1 MNLPVPFFVGLRYTR
16 ARRRNHFVSFI
27 SAISILG
34 ITVGVWALITVL
46 SVMNGFERELR
57 GRILSVASHVTVSAQ
72 QDWLLDWKVLDRAV
86 RLEPGVLDAAPYVLG
101 QGLVTRGNAVS
112 GVLFRG
118 IEPELESGV
127 SEVLSRLIA
136 GNAAGLRSGGWNI
149 VLGSQ
154 LARSLGARVGDR
166 VTLVAPKGKI
176 TPAGLLPRMK
186 RFTVSGIFEMDM
198 YEYDSSLALIH
209 LDDAARVLET
219 QGGVSGLRLVVNDVY
234 AAPRISAGLQQR
246 FGKSVRVSN
255 WTIEHANFFSAL
267 KIERR
272 VMFVILLLIITVAA
286 FNIVSTLVMVVTDK
300 RADVAILRTLGL
312 APLGVMGIFIVQGV
326 VIGFGGTIVGG
337 VAGVL
342 TAINIETLVPW
353 IENLLGIEFFPAS
366 VYVISDFPAELRW
379 PDVMTISVVSFVIC
393 LLATLYPAW
402 RASRADPA
410 EALRYE

>member
-1 MNLPVPFFVGLRYTR
+1 
-16 ARRRNHFVSFI
+16 
-27 SAISILG
+27 
-34 ITVGVWALITVL
+34 
-46 SVMNGFERELR
+46 
-57 GRILSVASHVTVSAQ
+57 
-72 QDWLLDWKVLDRAV
+72 
-86 RLEPGVLDAAPYVLG
+86 
-101 QGLVTRGNAVS
+101 
-112 GVLFRG
+112 
-118 IEPELESGV
+118 
-127 SEVLSRLIA
+127 
-136 GNAAGLRSGGWNI
+136 
-149 VLGSQ
+149 
-154 LARSLGARVGDR
+154 
-166 VTLVAPKGKI
+166 
-176 TPAGLLPRMK
+176 
-186 RFTVSGIFEMDM
+186 
-198 YEYDSSLALIH
+198 
-209 LDDAARVLET
+209 
-219 QGGVSGLRLVVNDVY
+219 
-234 AAPRISAGLQQR
+234 
-246 FGKSVRVSN
+246 
-255 WTIEHANFFSAL
+255 L

-272 VMFVILLLIITVAA
+272 VMLVILLLIITVAA

>member
-72 QDWLLDWKVLDRAV
+72 QGWLLDWKVLDRAV

-136 GNAAGLRSGGWNI
+136 GNAADLTSGGWNI

-219 QGGVSGLRLVVNDVY
+219 QGGVSGLRLVVDDVY

-246 FGKSVRVSN
+246 LGKSVRVSN

>member
-1 MNLPVPFFVGLRYTR
+1 
-16 ARRRNHFVSFI
+16 
-27 SAISILG
+27 
-34 ITVGVWALITVL
+34 
-46 SVMNGFERELR
+46 
-57 GRILSVASHVTVSAQ
+57 
-72 QDWLLDWKVLDRAV
+72 
-86 RLEPGVLDAAPYVLG
+86 
-101 QGLVTRGNAVS
+101 
-112 GVLFRG
+112 
-118 IEPELESGV
+118 
-127 SEVLSRLIA
+127 
-136 GNAAGLRSGGWNI
+136 
-149 VLGSQ
+149 
-154 LARSLGARVGDR
+154 
-166 VTLVAPKGKI
+166 
-176 TPAGLLPRMK
+176 MK

-219 QGGVSGLRLVVNDVY
+219 QGGVSGLRLVVDDVY
-234 AAPRISAGLQQR
+234 AAPLISVGLQQR
-246 FGKSVRVSN
+246 LGNSVRVSN